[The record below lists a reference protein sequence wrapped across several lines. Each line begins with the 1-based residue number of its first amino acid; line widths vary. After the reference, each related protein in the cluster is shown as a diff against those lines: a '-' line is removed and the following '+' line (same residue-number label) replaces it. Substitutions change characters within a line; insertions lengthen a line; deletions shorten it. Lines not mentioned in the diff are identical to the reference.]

1 MRKMKWVFAA
11 ACLAFVLGGCGGNSS
26 QPSDTAAPSAEA
38 SGETASTQQEQTAD
52 DKRGESATLRFAW
65 WGGDDR
71 HTATLKAIEEYQK
84 INPNVKIEAEYQG
97 YDGYNDKILTQ
108 LAGGTQPDIMQTIA
122 TAAAEYQAAFPD
134 SFVKLDQQDTFK
146 LDVFDQGFLD
156 SFCKAHDGST
166 VAVPSGVS
174 SYNLVVNKTVTDAAG
189 VELPDNMTWDEFL
202 EYGKQIHAADPDYY
216 MITLSDDDCNHF
228 MRSYVRQLSGYWTI
242 SEDYEVVSDRDAL
255 VKAFTLLQSLY
266 KEGIAEPMDTA
277 FAYNGDKDAN
287 KKLLNNEIA
296 CSYRGSSSI
305 INLDTSGGM
314 VLDVINIPIDPDA
327 KETGVITQP
336 SQLFMVSEGPNREEA
351 LKFMQWLYTDEDAI
365 RILSDCRGVPPTE
378 IGRLQLEKENLLNPV
393 VNKAITL
400 ALEKTDGAVP
410 PVNENSEVYGYL
422 FPLMQELCYDT
433 ISPEEAADELMA
445 NLTEIVEKLK
455 P

>member
-1 MRKMKWVFAA
+1 MRKMKWVFTA
-11 ACLAFVLGGCGGNSS
+11 ACMVLALAGCGAKTAETEVPKEETSAKNTVDQTTEATKPS
-26 QPSDTAAPSAEA
+26 QGD
-38 SGETASTQQEQTAD
+38 QI
-52 DKRGESATLRFAW
+52 TLRFAW

-71 HTATLKAIEEYQK
+71 HTATLKAIEAYEKQ
-84 INPNVKIEAEYQG
+84 NPNVKIEAEYQG
-97 YDGYNDKILTQ
+97 YDGYNDKLLTQ

-122 TAAAEYQAAFPD
+122 TAAAEYQAAFPE
-134 SFVKLDQQDTFK
+134 SFVRLDQQDIFQ
-146 LDVFDQGFLD
+146 LSVFDQNFLD
-156 SFCKAHDGST
+156 SFCKSNDGST

-174 SYNLVVNKTVTDAAG
+174 SYNFVVNKTVTDAAG
-189 VELPDNMTWDEFL
+189 VELKDNMTWDEFV
-202 EYGKQIHAADPDYY
+202 EYGKKVHAANPDYY
-216 MITLSDDDCNHF
+216 LVTLSDDDCNHL
-228 MRSYVRQLSGYWTI
+228 MRSYVRQLCGKWTI
-242 SEDYEVVSDRDAL
+242 SDKYEVITDKDAL

-296 CSYRGSSSI
+296 CSYRASSSI

-314 VLDVINIPIDPDA
+314 VLDVVNIPVDQEA
-327 KETGVITQP
+327 KESGIITQP
-336 SQLFMVSEGPNREEA
+336 SQLFMVSESPNKEEA
-351 LKFMQWLYTDEDAI
+351 LKFMQWMYTDEEAI

-378 IGRLQLEKENLLNPV
+378 LGRNQLEKENLLNPV
-393 VNKAITL
+393 VNKAVSL

-433 ISPEEAADELMA
+433 ITPEEAADELIT
-445 NLTEIVEKLK
+445 NLSEIVETLK